1 MVSRSLEGGVMTK
14 QYLVRAELAFG
25 FQECVP
31 TSTPL
36 PAKLG
41 PFQMDRSPNAGLYLA
56 GLGLIESHQISR
68 DNYDSKFPMSLL
80 YLEHNYTF
88 SNDENPTKHADD
100 VLDRLESLLRLFQ
113 PGEVSVL
120 RHGVWH
126 IDAAGELTPAWSFSG
141 YAFKPV
147 KPPIEGLHEY
157 GDYPLDD
164 ATLESLVEL
173 IDRFWDVLDVIAGNL
188 KIAMAR
194 LSSSYEKRDLAD
206 RLIDLVIALEA
217 LFGGGGSSAIA
228 KNLANRSAWWLHTNE
243 TERCAAFKTIKKPY
257 RYRNKVVHGNL
268 GRDLPDDR
276 VNELEGMVR
285 SSIRTFLDWKV
296 CHGTTPSG
304 PDIDGLIKASKV
316 L

>member
-25 FQECVP
+25 FQEGVP

-41 PFQMDRSPNAGLYLA
+41 PFHLDHSPNAELYLA
-56 GLGLIESHQISR
+56 DLGLIESHQISR

-88 SNDENPTKHADD
+88 SNDESPTKHADD

-126 IDAAGELTPAWSFSG
+126 IDAAGEMTPAWSFSA
-141 YAFKPV
+141 YDFKPV
-147 KPPIEGLHEY
+147 KPPIEGLHEC
-157 GDYPLDD
+157 GEYPLDD
-164 ATLESLVEL
+164 TTLESLIEF
-173 IDRFWDVLDVIAGNL
+173 IDLFWHVLDNIAGNL

-217 LFGGGGSSAIA
+217 LFGDGRAHGLAHKLA
-228 KNLANRSAWWLHTNE
+228 KRGAWWLHATE
-243 TERCAAFKTIKKPY
+243 TERCATFRTIKKLY
-257 RYRNKVVHGNL
+257 RYRNKVVHGKL
-268 GRDLPDDR
+268 GRALPDHR

-285 SSIRTFLDWKV
+285 SSIRRFLDWQMK
-296 CHGTTPSG
+296 HGKTPNG
-304 PDIDGLIKASKV
+304 ACIDGLIKAGKV